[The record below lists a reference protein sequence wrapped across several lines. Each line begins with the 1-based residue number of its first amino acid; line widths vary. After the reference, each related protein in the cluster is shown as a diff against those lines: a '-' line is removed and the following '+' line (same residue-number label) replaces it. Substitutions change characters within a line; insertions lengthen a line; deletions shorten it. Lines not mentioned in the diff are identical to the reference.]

1 MVSFTKKKNHSSKI
15 ITQEY
20 IKTDEPV
27 FNLKYLMIKH
37 RDLSS
42 FAWEKTLACK
52 KHMAF
57 YDSGGEKGQGGSAH

>member
-1 MVSFTKKKNHSSKI
+1 MV
-15 ITQEY
+15 
-20 IKTDEPV
+20 
-27 FNLKYLMIKH
+27 KH

-42 FAWEKTLACK
+42 LAWEKTLACK